1 VDREK
6 AYLRIARQNK
16 HQQQHQV
23 TMFRQALCART
34 NATTSILRS
43 ATASRNT
50 TNTSSSVSFLKK
62 KMSNTRRHEFSIKAA
77 SSSDGGEQTA
87 RDMID
92 LRVGKV
98 TKCTVHPDA
107 DKLYVEEID
116 LQEPE
121 GPRTI
126 CSGLVPYMKEE
137 DILGKNVI
145 VVANLKA
152 RNMQGIKSHGMLLAA
167 SNETHDKV
175 ELLVAPENAK
185 LGSRVVF
192 GDAAFNGEPAS
203 ANQVQKKKYWEAFGP
218 ELVTNGEME
227 ASWKE
232 DGAVMRV
239 ELEGEEGEEAPSY
252 GTVKCQSL
260 ANALVG

>member
-1 VDREK
+1 
-6 AYLRIARQNK
+6 
-16 HQQQHQV
+16 
-23 TMFRQALCART
+23 MFRHASCTSQKMFLFRNVPNVAAFSARATRSKSSTTTAFHARKTTIVVRAL
-34 NATTSILRS
+34 S
-43 ATASRNT
+43 ADA
-50 TNTSSSVSFLKK
+50 
-62 KMSNTRRHEFSIKAA
+62 
-77 SSSDGGEQTA
+77 GP
-87 RDMID
+87 RDLID

-116 LQEPE
+116 LREAE

-126 CSGLVPYMKEE
+126 CSGLVPFMKEE

-152 RNMQGIKSHGMLLAA
+152 RNMQGVKSHGMLLAA

-239 ELEGEEGEEAPSY
+239 ELEGEEGDEGPTFGS
-252 GTVKCQSL
+252 VKCESL
-260 ANALVG
+260 TNALVG

>member
-1 VDREK
+1 
-6 AYLRIARQNK
+6 
-16 HQQQHQV
+16 
-23 TMFRQALCART
+23 
-34 NATTSILRS
+34 
-43 ATASRNT
+43 
-50 TNTSSSVSFLKK
+50 
-62 KMSNTRRHEFSIKAA
+62 
-77 SSSDGGEQTA
+77 
-87 RDMID
+87 
-92 LRVGKV
+92 
-98 TKCTVHPDA
+98 
-107 DKLYVEEID
+107 
-116 LQEPE
+116 
-121 GPRTI
+121 
-126 CSGLVPYMKEE
+126 MKEE

-239 ELEGEEGEEAPSY
+239 ELEGEEGEGARRMVRSSVSLWRTLWSDKIKRCWLSY
-252 GTVKCQSL
+252 VWPTRLLGDSL
-260 ANALVG
+260 VAECREQKE

>member
-1 VDREK
+1 M
-6 AYLRIARQNK
+6 LRG
-16 HQQQHQV
+16 
-23 TMFRQALCART
+23 
-34 NATTSILRS
+34 ATT
-43 ATASRNT
+43 
-50 TNTSSSVSFLKK
+50 
-62 KMSNTRRHEFSIKAA
+62 KAA
-77 SSSDGGEQTA
+77 SSFRGGVLCRRRTHHRAVNHHHHHQQQQQHRVYAAATEEERTT

-98 TKCTVHPDA
+98 TKCEVHPDA

-116 LQEPE
+116 LREPE

-126 CSGLVPYMKEE
+126 CSGLVPFMHAE

-152 RNMQGIKSHGMLLAA
+152 RKMQGIKSHGMLLAA
-167 SNETHDKV
+167 SNETHDQV
-175 ELLVAPENAK
+175 ELLVAPDNAK
-185 LGSRVVF
+185 LGSRVQF
-192 GDAAFNGEPAS
+192 GDATFNGEPAT
-203 ANQVQKKKYWEAFGP
+203 ANQVHKKKYWEAFGP

-239 ELEGEEGEEAPSY
+239 ELEGSGEEGEEKQFGS
-252 GTVKCQSL
+252 VKCQSL
-260 ANALVG
+260 TNALVG

>member
-1 VDREK
+1 MHFSK
-6 AYLRIARQNK
+6 I
-16 HQQQHQV
+16 
-23 TMFRQALCART
+23 
-34 NATTSILRS
+34 
-43 ATASRNT
+43 
-50 TNTSSSVSFLKK
+50 FLKRSNVAALLATRSRTTTFIGAIVVRA
-62 KMSNTRRHEFSIKAA
+62 MSADA
-77 SSSDGGEQTA
+77 GP
-87 RDMID
+87 RDLID

-116 LQEPE
+116 LREAE

-126 CSGLVPYMKEE
+126 CSGLVPFMKEE

-152 RNMQGIKSHGMLLAA
+152 RNMQGVKSHGMLLAA

-203 ANQVQKKKYWEAFGP
+203 ANQVQKKYWG
-218 ELVTNGEME
+218 VWTRSYTSGEME
-227 ASWKE
+227 ASWKNK
-232 DGAVMRV
+232 AVMRV
-239 ELEGEEGEEAPSY
+239 ELEGEGDEGPTFGS
-252 GTVKCQSL
+252 VKCESL
-260 ANALVG
+260 TNALVS